1 MPSNQPPDESEAPA
15 NISQIL
21 ARFSPEEQRVIL
33 KRLGLEDETPRS
45 LAELLQALHLP
56 TAEIKDIELR
66 ALLKL
71 KHPTLVPRQPP
82 SVETKEME
90 KKALRTLLHPSRSDD
105 PRSFVDQE

>member
-15 NISQIL
+15 NISRML
-21 ARFSPEEQRVIL
+21 ARLSPEEQSVIL

-45 LAELLQALHLP
+45 LVELLQVLHLP
-56 TAEIKDIELR
+56 AAEIKDIELR